1 MMSLEV
7 PSTEAFHPFSVEGK
21 APGSAQIEKIIV
33 EMGPMQLGPTDDIR
47 DGGAVK
53 EKLHDLA
60 GSTFKENL
68 DKTVCYRIL
77 HFLTEGNHV
86 ISGGVVGW
94 AIQKD
99 VFGRLYNIVFLAVR
113 KGAQA

>member
-21 APGSAQIEKIIV
+21 APGSAQ
-33 EMGPMQLGPTDDIR
+33 LGPNDNIR

-86 ISGGVVGW
+86 ISGGVVCW
-94 AIQKD
+94 AIKKD